1 MDNKYLKNYYMIK
14 RPWTMKVAK
23 AGGGGMNAQARKFA
37 KIMSITMLLNLMAA
51 LAFIAFIFIEVIK

>member
-1 MDNKYLKNYYMIK
+1 MDSRYLKSYYTIK
-14 RPWTMKVAK
+14 RPWTMKMAK
-23 AGGGGMNAQARKFA
+23 GGDMNAQARKFA